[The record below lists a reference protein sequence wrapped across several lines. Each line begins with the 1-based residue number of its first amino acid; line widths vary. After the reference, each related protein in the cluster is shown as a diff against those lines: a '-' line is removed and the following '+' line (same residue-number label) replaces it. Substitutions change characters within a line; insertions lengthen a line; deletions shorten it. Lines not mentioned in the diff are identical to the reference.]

1 MAIKLDENLLLKY
14 WDELFTMQ
22 EIADEFGCSTSVVRR
37 LLVKNN
43 KDCSRSAMMARH
55 YAKEHAVLWPDIKK
69 LLDAGE
75 SVNSVS
81 KKVNVSAESLKML
94 IDRYD
99 YTYSYTHV
107 VADLHSDEYKQK
119 LSDLLSN
126 HTVKEMSVL
135 LDIPERTL
143 SRHLKNFGLTK
154 ITDRVDISDKDILNE
169 WNNGLS
175 IADIARLHHCSHDTV
190 TKRLSK
196 YNIEWSRATGIERH
210 FQSLHCSDWDDI
222 KIDLDNCV
230 PISEVAVRHNIRYE
244 SVFRLIEQNK
254 YKYNGFDDLDVSEI
268 DRQITKSNDAD
279 KITYLTAIKNYYIDY
294 GNRPV
299 AYTLSRY
306 MSVDY
311 KIVQQK
317 ISLYNL
323 GKYLGSNGLS
333 TKVVKIMRD
342 LDALNIKYE
351 LNNRTVLKTDTG
363 FLEMDIYLPDYKLG
377 IEVNPTWTHS
387 PDTMPFGIKDR
398 LYHQNKSIVAE
409 DVGVGLIHMFD
420 TDFIDADKYQVF
432 LRQIEAITREKTKI
446 GARQCAIKNITRD
459 ESNRFLKMYHFQG
472 GESASDIQYGM
483 YYNDALVGVFTVG
496 ESRYSNHDYEII
508 RYCMNPSYIVMGCFD
523 KFLKN
528 FLKNKRAC
536 TIVSYLD
543 LNKRLSASNVYEK
556 HGFVYDHLTVPNY
569 VWINQSGTKYKTRY
583 AAMKKKLVAQG
594 FDSNKSEIEIMKSMN
609 FCRVFEAG
617 SKRYIYEY
625 KGE

>member
-14 WDELFTMQ
+14 WDELFTIQ
-22 EIADEFGCSTSVVRR
+22 EIAGKFGCSTSVVRR
-37 LLVKNN
+37 FLVKNG

-55 YAKEHAVLWPDIKK
+55 YAREHAALWPDIKK
-69 LLDAGE
+69 LLDAGA

-94 IDRYD
+94 IERYN

-107 VADLHSDEYKQK
+107 VADLYSDEYKQK

-143 SRHLKNFGLTK
+143 SRHLRNFGLTK
-154 ITDRVDISDKDILNE
+154 PTDRVDILDKDILDE
-169 WNNGLS
+169 WNDGLS
-175 IADIARLHHCSHDTV
+175 IADIARLHYCSHDTV

-196 YNIEWSRATGIERH
+196 YNIKWDRATGIERH
-210 FQSLHCSDWDDI
+210 FQSLHSSDWDDI

-268 DRQITKSNDAD
+268 DRQIAKSNDAD
-279 KITYLTAIKNYYIDY
+279 KIAYLTAIKNYYIDY
-294 GNRPV
+294 DNRPV

-306 MSVDY
+306 MSADY
-311 KIVQQK
+311 KMVQQK

-333 TKVVKIMRD
+333 TKVVKIIRD

-409 DVGVGLIHMFD
+409 NAGVGLIHMFD
-420 TDFIDADKYQVF
+420 TDFIDDDKYQVF
-432 LRQIEAITREKTKI
+432 LRQIESMIHKKTKI
-446 GARQCAIKNITRD
+446 GARQCVVKNMTRK
-459 ESNRFLKMYHFQG
+459 ESNDFLKVYHFQG

-483 YYNDALVGVFTVG
+483 YYGDILIGVFTVG
-496 ESRYSNHDYEII
+496 VPRYSSHDYEII
-508 RYCMNPSYIVMGCFD
+508 RYCMNPNYIVMGCFD

-528 FLKNKRAC
+528 FLKDRSSC

-556 HGFVYDHLTVPNY
+556 HGFTYDHLTVPNY

-583 AAMKKKLVAQG
+583 ATMKKKLVAQG
-594 FDSNKSEIEIMKSMN
+594 FDSSKSEIEIMKGMN

-617 SKRYIYEY
+617 SKRYVYEY
-625 KGE
+625 KGA